1 VIQSSTWTE
10 YAITGKSVTPVEA
23 QLGFPKHYKSG
34 ETTLFTITGGKGFQI
49 TFENGYTVS
58 VQFGVSSQ
66 CSNEWDSKKN
76 TPEELFQRIKDESNG
91 KAEPESATAETALKS
106 PSGSFVRY
114 GESAEYDDVQSYMTP
129 AQVLELLNYAAKL

>member
-1 VIQSSTWTE
+1 M
-10 YAITGKSVTPVEA
+10 
-23 QLGFPKHYKSG
+23 
-34 ETTLFTITGGKGFQI
+34 FTITGGKGFQI

-129 AQVLELLNYAAKL
+129 AQVLELLNYAAQLPNPEVDDLLDEENPLEAATDAFIKHELEKKEEEK